1 MTTKQDLS
9 IIFNCLS
16 FVFAA
21 VAAFLW
27 YRSTTAKVPHYD
39 GDPGTGNPEIIVD
52 GLKYIETS
60 KLQVKWNRLAAGV
73 SGAAALSQALGML
86 FTTLA
91 AA

>member
-1 MTTKQDLS
+1 MFTKEDLS
-9 IIFNCLS
+9 IIFNCSS

-27 YRSTTAKVPHYD
+27 YRSTTAKVPHNE

-60 KLQVKWNRLAAGV
+60 KLQVKWNKWAAGT
-73 SGAAALSQALGML
+73 SGVAALCQALGML
-86 FTTLA
+86 FATLA